1 MLQLWNN
8 EIVRTLPPAYRR
20 ERERGGFTARW
31 CELTPTSRANLLPL
45 FRRVNQLT
53 SYQSTLRPPFSL
65 AAAPLDST
73 PPLSR
78 TRHPSTGEIFAPCFG
93 VVQPSRPVHPHPPMR
108 EKDLEDQGAKLGE
121 EVWNFIETLS
131 KSFSRRFERFER
143 TAIILLI
150 DIFNLEFNN
159 EFIAY
164 SKARRLSV
172 IERRSAGEYYH
183 QVDVSSL
190 AKSVTEAKGQI
201 KEEGETVMAS
211 SGVVPAIIQQA
222 QSAHITEIT
231 SPIRRTPPFP
241 PWIYLSRMFHIAPWP
256 PITKLFI
263 VCTTFLKISIFL
275 SSSPAHNEAIR
286 FRRGNSFLP
295 LPRNSFEPSRAEWY
309 IRARGAVRNR
319 TPKIRLPEGV
329 QFYG

>member
-1 MLQLWNN
+1 
-8 EIVRTLPPAYRR
+8 
-20 ERERGGFTARW
+20 
-31 CELTPTSRANLLPL
+31 
-45 FRRVNQLT
+45 
-53 SYQSTLRPPFSL
+53 
-65 AAAPLDST
+65 
-73 PPLSR
+73 
-78 TRHPSTGEIFAPCFG
+78 
-93 VVQPSRPVHPHPPMR
+93 MR
-108 EKDLEDQGAKLGE
+108 EKDLEDQGAKLRE
-121 EVWNFIETLS
+121 ETEVWNFIETLS
-131 KSFSRRFERFER
+131 KSFSRLRRFERFER

-172 IERRSAGEYYH
+172 TERRSAGEYYH

-241 PWIYLSRMFHIAPWP
+241 P
-256 PITKLFI
+256 
-263 VCTTFLKISIFL
+263 
-275 SSSPAHNEAIR
+275 
-286 FRRGNSFLP
+286 
-295 LPRNSFEPSRAEWY
+295 
-309 IRARGAVRNR
+309 
-319 TPKIRLPEGV
+319 
-329 QFYG
+329 

>member
-1 MLQLWNN
+1 
-8 EIVRTLPPAYRR
+8 
-20 ERERGGFTARW
+20 
-31 CELTPTSRANLLPL
+31 
-45 FRRVNQLT
+45 
-53 SYQSTLRPPFSL
+53 
-65 AAAPLDST
+65 
-73 PPLSR
+73 
-78 TRHPSTGEIFAPCFG
+78 
-93 VVQPSRPVHPHPPMR
+93 MR

-211 SGVVPAIIQQA
+211 SGVVPAII
-222 QSAHITEIT
+222 
-231 SPIRRTPPFP
+231 
-241 PWIYLSRMFHIAPWP
+241 
-256 PITKLFI
+256 
-263 VCTTFLKISIFL
+263 
-275 SSSPAHNEAIR
+275 
-286 FRRGNSFLP
+286 
-295 LPRNSFEPSRAEWY
+295 
-309 IRARGAVRNR
+309 
-319 TPKIRLPEGV
+319 
-329 QFYG
+329 

>member
-1 MLQLWNN
+1 
-8 EIVRTLPPAYRR
+8 
-20 ERERGGFTARW
+20 
-31 CELTPTSRANLLPL
+31 
-45 FRRVNQLT
+45 
-53 SYQSTLRPPFSL
+53 
-65 AAAPLDST
+65 
-73 PPLSR
+73 
-78 TRHPSTGEIFAPCFG
+78 
-93 VVQPSRPVHPHPPMR
+93 MR
-108 EKDLEDQGAKLGE
+108 DQGAKLGE

-172 IERRSAGEYYH
+172 TERRSAGEYYH

-201 KEEGETVMAS
+201 KEEGVMAS

-241 PWIYLSRMFHIAPWP
+241 P
-256 PITKLFI
+256 
-263 VCTTFLKISIFL
+263 
-275 SSSPAHNEAIR
+275 
-286 FRRGNSFLP
+286 
-295 LPRNSFEPSRAEWY
+295 
-309 IRARGAVRNR
+309 
-319 TPKIRLPEGV
+319 
-329 QFYG
+329 